1 MSINW
6 QKRKSPES
14 PRFGA
19 FLDGKSS
26 YKGHALGAGTF
37 IPIYLNDVP
46 FWKIV
51 HFFTKNVR
59 YIIRNGGSYLV
70 KTGF

>member
-1 MSINW
+1 MNISALNQDIE
-6 QKRKSPES
+6 KSPKH
-14 PRFGA
+14 GA
-19 FLDGKSS
+19 FIGKSS